1 MLLQGLIVEQ
11 PFVSSALVEFTSRWS
26 LCLVFLQKLC
36 SHAAISNMQVD
47 YVAMGPVGSH
57 ESERTRSQHEFVHA
71 GCLASS
77 LSHASQKL
85 HICICSHTKSR
96 LIHFLCFRSC
106 IVACSVRDG
115 ACESEISDES
125 VVMVSF
131 ADTRST
137 ALEGQ
142 PFSHIAHQ
150 TEHQPE
156 SHSGLLP
163 LT

>member
-1 MLLQGLIVEQ
+1 MCNV
-11 PFVSSALVEFTSRWS
+11 
-26 LCLVFLQKLC
+26 
-36 SHAAISNMQVD
+36 QVD

-57 ESERTRSQHEFVHA
+57 EPERTRSQHEFVHA
-71 GCLASS
+71 GCRASS

-85 HICICSHTKSR
+85 PICICSHIQFRVIHIHISSR
-96 LIHFLCFRSC
+96 CPMLSRMQRRR
-106 IVACSVRDG
+106 VRDG
-115 ACESEISDES
+115 GCESEISDES

-156 SHSGLLP
+156 SHPGLLP